1 MTWYGWKRAGMG
13 GRKEGV
19 CYIYNIIKGRSHIS
33 RGSQQKFTFQG
44 SYEMNDPEINRP
56 TKRIGQMIEIYK
68 VFKLNFRPDFKP
80 H

>member
-1 MTWYGWKRAGMG
+1 M
-13 GRKEGV
+13 
-19 CYIYNIIKGRSHIS
+19 

-56 TKRIGQMIEIYK
+56 TKRIGQTIEIYK